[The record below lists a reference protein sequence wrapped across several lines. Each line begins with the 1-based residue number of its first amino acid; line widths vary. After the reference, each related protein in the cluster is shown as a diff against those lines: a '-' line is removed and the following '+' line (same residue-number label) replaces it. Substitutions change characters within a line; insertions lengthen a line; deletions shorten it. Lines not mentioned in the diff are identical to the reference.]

1 MTEEQKRCA
10 DHSGFQEKFDAQ
22 EAFIARLKENE
33 TKMMEAIARMVPTHV
48 LQYLILVLIPLFGGI
63 FGLQAAIYQKITSV
77 STRIAVIETEMR
89 YVNKIDASEKRI
101 LNAIQG
107 REKNLYPQEDL
118 E

>member
-77 STRIAVIETEMR
+77 STRIAVIET
-89 YVNKIDASEKRI
+89 VPPLVIDDIVGRRHEVLNVSGDSRI
-101 LNAIQG
+101 VS
-107 REKNLYPQEDL
+107 
-118 E
+118 